1 MFSFRKKEATYI
13 QNQEP
18 DIEKTQKKNIT
29 ETESFHFKKNL

>member
-18 DIEKTQKKNIT
+18 DIEKTQKKT
-29 ETESFHFKKNL
+29 HKYV